1 MRLRG
6 EVSLLRQRVAAVPKG
21 PTNSSDFERL
31 KQGELAKMA
40 HEAATAQTLLAK
52 SPDIPMIPAASWKN
66 AGFATPAS
74 ALQTLNWAAANR
86 DTNAFLNGV
95 SWDPQA
101 RAQADALFA
110 ALPDSV
116 RQQYGSVDGVIIDMM
131 LSHATPVVA
140 FRVLSQ
146 ADQGPDDMT
155 IAEQH
160 QYTDDR
166 VRENS
171 VQFHRDEN
179 GAWRQV
185 LPPEMMPKVGVVI
198 NNLASGQPIGG
209 RGK

>member
-1 MRLRG
+1 
-6 EVSLLRQRVAAVPKG
+6 
-21 PTNSSDFERL
+21 
-31 KQGELAKMA
+31 MA

-116 RQQYGSVDGVIIDMM
+116 RQQYGSGGWRHHRHDAQSG
-131 LSHATPVVA
+131 HPCR
-140 FRVLSQ
+140 RVSS
-146 ADQGPDDMT
+146 P
-155 IAEQH
+155 
-160 QYTDDR
+160 
-166 VRENS
+166 
-171 VQFHRDEN
+171 F
-179 GAWRQV
+179 
-185 LPPEMMPKVGVVI
+185 
-198 NNLASGQPIGG
+198 SGRPGS
-209 RGK
+209 RRHDHCRTAP